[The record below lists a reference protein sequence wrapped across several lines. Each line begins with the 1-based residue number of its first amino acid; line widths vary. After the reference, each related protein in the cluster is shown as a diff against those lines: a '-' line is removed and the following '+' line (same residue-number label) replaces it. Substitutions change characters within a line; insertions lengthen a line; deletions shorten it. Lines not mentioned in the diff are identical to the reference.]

1 MSINFLDS
9 IFDGVAPGSEM
20 EIVASIEKKIAY
32 INHTGYGVYIA
43 EDISVEYG
51 GDFKIIG
58 TFPIP
63 LEEDRIYKLIGRVE
77 EDKYKSSGTYNNQG
91 ASKQLYVTKYI
102 AIRPETKEGVIKYLK
117 TIKGISKVKASQ
129 IYKAF
134 GADSIEVLMHDP
146 GRVIAEI
153 PKVGEKTALKWQK
166 EVKLS
171 IEVNAMLVNLMDY
184 GLTMKEAEKL
194 YKIFGDDVVEKIES
208 NPYILIE
215 HARGFGFEKCDKI
228 AMKVGI
234 STSSPF
240 RLQEGILHALK
251 LEALKGNCF
260 LPVNEL
266 LKKAKDILDVKL
278 SFDEME
284 HYMVNNSEDELI
296 VHSVGK
302 ESFPIE
308 YSLLARYYNRYKHE
322 QYQSRKPLHRYPVV
336 EFSEADIELE
346 VNELIF
352 NQSRLVLDDK
362 NVYLRDLFEAEISVA
377 ERVIDLCSDSIQF
390 KKDVVI
396 KCLKEITDEEGLDL
410 EAMQEQ
416 ACIEANLQQGG
427 FFILNGSAGTGK
439 TFTLNIILELAKRVR
454 HEHRL
459 PKPKIL
465 AFAPTGKASKVASK
479 SIGMDCQTIHKGL
492 GFNPESGGF
501 NHNKS
506 NPFKAD
512 IIVCDETSMLD
523 IKMAKHFLGAIK
535 NGTKVVFMGDTKQLA
550 SVGAGNVLKDL
561 IESEEVPVVTLN
573 VVKRQGKQSG
583 IVANANRII
592 DKQLIQ
598 NPGQGDPRDSFF
610 LEKYA
615 DSACRKT
622 IIESIHRIIN
632 NIKIEFDEIQV
643 LSPQK
648 NGALGVWALNH
659 LIQKEFNPY
668 DAKKHKITIPTHKFK
683 IKIDG
688 RDEQELSLSFRAG
701 DKVMNTRNNYDL
713 EHYSKDFITGELI
726 LIEKES
732 GITNGECGVIESIEQ
747 ILVDDDGKETTSIK
761 MVVKYD
767 DFYAVYID
775 DFQDLE
781 HSYCITIHKSQGSAW
796 KAVVMPVSKSH
807 TNMLDNNLIYTG
819 WTRAREFAVA
829 VGNKEALSRG
839 VKKSNATK
847 RYTSLSTRIA
857 ENMSKGA

>member
-1 MSINFLDS
+1 MSFKFLDG
-9 IFDGVAPGSEM
+9 IFDGVKPGTEM
-20 EIVASIEKKIAY
+20 EIIATIEKKIAY

-43 EDISVEYG
+43 EDVSIKYG
-51 GDFKIIG
+51 GDFKIVG

-77 EDKYKSSGTYNNQG
+77 EDTRYKSLNGSGD
-91 ASKQLYVTKYI
+91 SKQLYITKYI
-102 AIRPETKEGVIKYLK
+102 AIKPETKEGVIKYLK

-134 GADSIEVLMHDP
+134 GEDSIEVLMNDP
-146 GRVIAEI
+146 ARVVAEI
-153 PKVGEKTALKWQK
+153 PKVGEKTALKWQH
-166 EVKLS
+166 EIKLS
-171 IEVNAMLVNLMDY
+171 IEVNAILVNLMDY
-184 GLTMKEAEKL
+184 GLSMKEAEKL
-194 YKIFGDDVVEKIES
+194 YKVFGDEVIDKVES

-215 HARGFGFEKCDKI
+215 HVRGFGFEKCDKI

-234 STSSPF
+234 SPRSPF
-240 RLQEGILHALK
+240 RLQEGILHTLK
-251 LEALKGNCF
+251 LESLKGHCY
-260 LPVNEL
+260 LPMNEL
-266 LKKAKDILDVKL
+266 LKKAKDTLDIKL
-278 SFDEME
+278 SFNEME
-284 HYMVNNSEDELI
+284 NYIVNNSEDDI
-296 VHSVGK
+296 VLHTLGNEIFS
-302 ESFPIE
+302 IE
-308 YSLLARYYNRYKHE
+308 YNNLTRYYNRYKHE
-322 QYQSRKPLHRYPVV
+322 EYQSRKSLHRYPII

-352 NQSRLVLDDK
+352 NQQRLVLDDD
-362 NVYLRDLFEAEISVA
+362 NVYSRDLFEAEIAVA
-377 ERVIDLCSDSIQF
+377 ERVIRLCSDSTAF
-390 KKDVVI
+390 KKEVVI
-396 KCLKEITDEEGLDL
+396 KCLKEIADEKGLEL
-410 EAMQEQ
+410 ESMQEK
-416 ACIEANLQQGG
+416 ACIIANLQKGG

-439 TFTLNIILELAKRVR
+439 TFTLNILLELAKKVR
-454 HEHRL
+454 YEHGL
-459 PKPKIL
+459 PKPRIL

-479 SIGMDCQTIHKGL
+479 SIGMPCNTIHRGL

-501 NHNKS
+501 EHNSSKT
-506 NPFKAD
+506 FAAD

-523 IKMAKHFLGAIK
+523 IKMAKYFLSAIK
-535 NGTKVVFMGDTKQLA
+535 DGTKVVFMGDTKQLA

-583 IVANANRII
+583 IVVNANRII
-592 DKQLIQ
+592 NKQVIE
-598 NPGQGDPRDSFF
+598 NPGPNDPRDSFF
-610 LEKYA
+610 LEKYS
-615 DSACRKT
+615 DTTCRNT

-632 NIKIEFDEIQV
+632 NIKIEFNEIQV

-648 NGALGVWALNH
+648 TGAVGVWALNH

-668 DAKKHKITIPTHKFK
+668 SPEKHKVTIPTHKFK

-688 RDEQELSLSFRAG
+688 KDEQELSLSFRAG
-701 DKVMNTRNNYDL
+701 DKVINTKNNYDL
-713 EHYSKDFITGELI
+713 THYSKEFNGEL
-726 LIEKES
+726 KAKDDTS

-747 ILVDDDGKETTSIK
+747 ITVEDDGKKSTSIQ

-767 DFYAVYID
+767 DFYAVYVD
-775 DFQDLE
+775 EFQDLE
-781 HSYCITIHKSQGSAW
+781 HAYCMTIHKSQGSAW

-829 VGNKEALSRG
+829 IGNKDTLNRG

-857 ENMSKGA
+857 ENMSNN

>member
-1 MSINFLDS
+1 MSINFLDG
-9 IFDGVAPGSEM
+9 IFDGVALGTEM

-43 EDISVEYG
+43 DDISIKYG
-51 GDFKIIG
+51 GDFKIVG

-63 LEEDRIYKLIGRVE
+63 LEEDRIYKLVGRVE
-77 EDKYKSSGTYNNQG
+77 EDKRYKPTG
-91 ASKQLYVTKYI
+91 ASNYGSSKQLYVTKYV

-129 IYKAF
+129 IYNAF

-146 GRVIAEI
+146 ARVIAEI

-166 EVKLS
+166 EIKLS

-194 YKIFGDDVVEKIES
+194 YKIFGDEVVEKIES

-234 STSSPF
+234 SPSSPF

-251 LEALKGNCF
+251 LESLKGHCF
-260 LPVNEL
+260 LPMDEL
-266 LKKAKDILDVKL
+266 LKKAKDILDIKL
-278 SFDEME
+278 SFNEME
-284 HYMVNNSEDELI
+284 HYIVNNSEDEI
-296 VHSVGK
+296 IIHSVGK
-302 ESFPIE
+302 EVFPIE

-322 QYQSRKPLHRYPVV
+322 EYQSRKPLHRYPIL
-336 EFSEADIELE
+336 EFSEAEIELE
-346 VNELIF
+346 ANELII
-352 NQSRLVLDDK
+352 NQQRLVLDDK
-362 NVYLRDLFEAEISVA
+362 NVYLRDLYEAEVAVA
-377 ERVIDLCSDSIQF
+377 ERVINLCSDSSQF
-390 KKDVVI
+390 KRDVVVR
-396 KCLKEITDEEGLDL
+396 CLNEITKEQGVELEG
-410 EAMQEQ
+410 MQEQ
-416 ACIEANLQQGG
+416 ACIVANLQKGG

-439 TFTLNIILELAKRVR
+439 TFTLNILLELAKKVR
-454 HEHRL
+454 LEYGL
-459 PKPKIL
+459 EKPKIL

-501 NHNKS
+501 VHNKS
-506 NPFKAD
+506 NPFKAN

-523 IKMAKHFLGAIK
+523 IKMAKHFLNAIK
-535 NGTKVVFMGDTKQLA
+535 DGTKVVFMGDTKQLA

-598 NPGQGDPRDSFF
+598 NPGQDDPRDSFF

-615 DSACRKT
+615 DSSCRKT

-643 LSPQK
+643 LSPQRS
-648 NGALGVWALNH
+648 GALGVWALNH

-668 DAKKHKITIPTHKFK
+668 DAQKHKITVPTHKFK

-688 RDEQELSLSFRAG
+688 KDEQELSLSFRAG
-701 DKVMNTRNNYDL
+701 DKVINTRNNYDL
-713 EHYSKDFITGELI
+713 EHYSKDFNGDLI
-726 LIEKES
+726 LMKEET

-747 ILVDDDGKETTSIK
+747 VVIEDDGKETTSIK

-767 DFYAVYID
+767 DFYAVYLD

-781 HSYCITIHKSQGSAW
+781 HSYCMTIHKSQGSAW

-839 VKKSNATK
+839 VNKSNATK

-857 ENMSKGA
+857 ENMSKMA